1 MRFRDFIFEIFAF
14 EVFVFEILSIIPNNK
29 VLYGIFSR
37 FFVSEIPIDWQYF
50 DQRCHLSIEKKPN
63 KTETYYC

>member
-1 MRFRDFIFEIFAF
+1 MEYLVI
-14 EVFVFEILSIIPNNK
+14 
-29 VLYGIFSR
+29 

-63 KTETYYC
+63 KRKDIAVEENLEQLVSVAEQKWYS